1 MPECPIC
8 YEDMTRETKNVTLS
22 CIHTFHEDCIRSWFK
37 TCVVG
42 CCTCAVCR
50 KRVKAS
56 EANNYEHLGWK
67 RISPSKWVRGAE
79 YWDDKQVPAMPV
91 PRSLVIQ
98 TSMAVKKMSAL
109 WRGYRVRKV
118 YRPFMA
124 LR

>member
-1 MPECPIC
+1 
-8 YEDMTRETKNVTLS
+8 
-22 CIHTFHEDCIRSWFK
+22 
-37 TCVVG
+37 
-42 CCTCAVCR
+42 
-50 KRVKAS
+50 VKAS

-109 WRGYRVRKV
+109 WRGYRVRKA